1 MKDSSAIQRLKI
13 NPKLKS
19 VNLTIE
25 LTSYCNFS
33 CSYCSQGTENSTKKL
48 IDLKTLT
55 YNLKFFL
62 LECKKNEINQF
73 FLIIQG
79 GELSLFKDIVIPYLN
94 LIKNMFADKS
104 IRLVIPTNFSGSL
117 SFYKYVIDIFKD
129 TNILLILNISV
140 HPELL
145 KLKTESKFLEL
156 QAYLKRSKNT
166 ILEVSILDPNN
177 KDYQQ
182 LINFFNQHD
191 ILYFI
196 DGWNEPGKYKSK
208 NFYYYIYD
216 KNGFFD
222 NLTKTPLSIFKLR
235 QLEPY
240 PEDLDWNQLSPL
252 EIENFREINYENEME
267 LLKYGKNRYLKQT
280 K

>member
-1 MKDSSAIQRLKI
+1 
-13 NPKLKS
+13 
-19 VNLTIE
+19 
-25 LTSYCNFS
+25 
-33 CSYCSQGTENSTKKL
+33 
-48 IDLKTLT
+48 
-55 YNLKFFL
+55 
-62 LECKKNEINQF
+62 
-73 FLIIQG
+73 
-79 GELSLFKDIVIPYLN
+79 
-94 LIKNMFADKS
+94 MFADKS

-267 LLKYGKNRYLKQT
+267 LLKYGKNRYLK
-280 K
+280 